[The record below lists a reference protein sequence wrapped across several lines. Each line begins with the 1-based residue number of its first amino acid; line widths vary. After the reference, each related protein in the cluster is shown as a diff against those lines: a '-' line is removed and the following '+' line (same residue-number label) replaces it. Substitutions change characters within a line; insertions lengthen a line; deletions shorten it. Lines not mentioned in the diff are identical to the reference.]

1 MLAVTSKF
9 SHSWWSDRLT
19 PESDFTASS
28 ELGIDG
34 TVEINTRYRQF
45 EVLPAEFRNVEMAQ
59 GCQAGG
65 GQAQSEFMVTGRG
78 GLPPQPGEPLRTEAV
93 VVNEGTRQP
102 GVENRSES
110 VHSTPVTR
118 STPAPV
124 VEAQGWVVNTRGQV
138 VLTASTPTAT
148 PDSSLSTLATCH
160 AP

>member
-9 SHSWWSDRLT
+9 SHSWWSDRQT

-34 TVEINTRYRQF
+34 TVAINTRYRQF
-45 EVLPAEFRNVEMAQ
+45 EVLPAEFRNVEIAQ

-65 GQAQSEFMVTGRG
+65 GQAPSEFMVTGRG
-78 GLPPQPGEPLRTEAV
+78 GLPPQSGEPLRTEAV

-102 GVENRSES
+102 GLENRSES

>member
-1 MLAVTSKF
+1 VLAVTSKF

-45 EVLPAEFRNVEMAQ
+45 EVLPAEFRNVEIAQ

-65 GQAQSEFMVTGRG
+65 GQAQSEFRVTGRG

-93 VVNEGTRQP
+93 VVNEGRLEA
-102 GVENRSES
+102 GIENRSES
-110 VHSTPVTR
+110 VTSTPP
-118 STPAPV
+118 TPSAPAQL

-138 VLTASTPTAT
+138 VLTASAPTAT
-148 PDSSLSTLATCH
+148 PDSSWSTPATCH